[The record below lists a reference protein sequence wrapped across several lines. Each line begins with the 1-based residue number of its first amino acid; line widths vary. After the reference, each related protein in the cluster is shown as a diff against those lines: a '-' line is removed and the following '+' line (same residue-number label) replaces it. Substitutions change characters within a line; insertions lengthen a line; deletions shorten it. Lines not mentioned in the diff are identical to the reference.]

1 MDTTLLKAQLPTPL
15 AEQVERLAA
24 RLDRSRD
31 WVVEQ
36 ALGAWIDREERHREM
51 TLEGLADVDA
61 GRFVDQ
67 DAMDAW
73 AGSLDTDKPLTAPC

>member
-1 MDTTLLKAQLPTPL
+1 MSCNAGRRNCRGGWGWRCRRFGLC
-15 AEQVERLAA
+15 
-24 RLDRSRD
+24 

-36 ALGAWIDREERHREM
+36 ALGAWIDREERHREL

-73 AGSLDTDKPLTAPC
+73 AGSLDTDKPLTAPY